1 VRDDRGSAPVEL
13 MVLAFITFWFVG
25 AIVYA
30 GRMSNAVS
38 QTHSAAQLAARTISM
53 SRNLSEGIA
62 QARADAES
70 TVGAGGPF
78 CEGFEFRPVINDT
91 DPDLVKVTVTIT
103 CQVDLS
109 EASVIAPV
117 PGSQPITTSATEV
130 FDRYR
135 EDAR

>member
-1 VRDDRGSAPVEL
+1 VEL
-13 MVLAFITFWFVG
+13 MVLAFVTFWFVG

-30 GRMSNAVS
+30 GRMNNAVS

-53 SRNLSEGIA
+53 ARNLDEGIA
-62 QARADAES
+62 QAQADAES

-78 CEGFEFRPVINDT
+78 CEGFDFRPVIDDT

-109 EASVIAPV
+109 QAAVIAPV
-117 PGSQPITTSATEV
+117 PGSRQVRTSATEV